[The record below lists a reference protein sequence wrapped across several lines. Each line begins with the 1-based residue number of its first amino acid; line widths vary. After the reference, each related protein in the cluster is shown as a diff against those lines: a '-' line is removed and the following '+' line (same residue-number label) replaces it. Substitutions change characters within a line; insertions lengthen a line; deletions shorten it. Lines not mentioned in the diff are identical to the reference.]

1 MDEKKEN
8 DQLKELKDPK
18 KLKTARK
25 NGEEEL
31 IIAYAQLVFHT
42 LQHSATEITPRAIK
56 SEVKLFYEKFGNQE
70 VKRLA
75 NIIIKEKK
83 EKN

>member
-1 MDEKKEN
+1 MDEKKESN
-8 DQLKELKDPK
+8 QVNELKEPK
-18 KLKTARK
+18 KLKTPRK

-42 LQHSATEITPRAIK
+42 LQHSATEITPKAIR

-75 NIIIKEKK
+75 NTIIKEKK

>member
-1 MDEKKEN
+1 MDEKKEGN
-8 DQLKELKDPK
+8 QVNELKEPK
-18 KLKTARK
+18 KLKTPRK

-42 LQHSATEITPRAIK
+42 LQHSATEITPKAIR

-75 NIIIKEKK
+75 NTIIKEKK